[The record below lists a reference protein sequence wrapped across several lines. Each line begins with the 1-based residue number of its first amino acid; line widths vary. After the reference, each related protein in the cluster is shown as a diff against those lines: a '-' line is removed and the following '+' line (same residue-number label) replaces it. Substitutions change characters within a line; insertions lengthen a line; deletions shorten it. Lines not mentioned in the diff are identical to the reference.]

1 MNKKEEINN
10 FLTLDF
16 TENNVSNQQETRIF
30 GEIFEGSLELFD
42 TFISNAKPEE
52 KIEFFVNSGGGSVFD
67 GVAMSSLIK
76 RHKGETVGTAFLM
89 IHNASIGFTFGE
101 ASQLRKDAAVLDK
114 ISNQISEIYVSQIA
128 KNSKLI
134 NGSKEETRIHIQI
147 AENETKVEPLTD
159 KEIKNI
165 LNKYGNSAP
174 KQFLNKFEM
183 NKEENEQ
190 KQAIE
195 NGGFWD
201 SLKAL
206 FKANPEKLKEL
217 EIENISDEEVKPEE
231 EIDNQED
238 GEGMDEALAAEI
250 DAAKSLLMANGFIV
264 LTEDEAVE
272 KRSNLKTIST
282 R

>member
-1 MNKKEEINN
+1 MNAE
-10 FLTLDF
+10 TWF
-16 TENNVSNQQETRIF
+16 TADEA
-30 GEIFEGSLELFD
+30 LEL
-42 TFISNAKPEE
+42 
-52 KIEFFVNSGGGSVFD
+52 G
-67 GVAMSSLIK
+67 LID
-76 RHKGETVGTAFLM
+76 E
-89 IHNASIGFTFGE
+89 
-101 ASQLRKDAAVLDK
+101 
-114 ISNQISEIYVSQIA
+114 
-128 KNSKLI
+128 
-134 NGSKEETRIHIQI
+134 I

-264 LTEDEAVE
+264 LTEDEAEEMNNELTAETGKAIEFKDNFDTLSEDYNDIMAKLKEFEKEFSTKSGKVE
-272 KRSNLKTIST
+272 LSNDTPKKQETTREILLKKYAQKTNITNSKFFKNLSK
-282 R
+282 